1 MNYRQQ
7 LIKAVQGLEEAE
19 QILFTSAVN
28 LSMAGELEEQ
38 DKAFEVNDS
47 YHFNLELLQSVEDI
61 NVKEIVSIIELIQE
75 KAAYIININKITH
88 LLQISTTTPIFFS

>member
-1 MNYRQQ
+1 
-7 LIKAVQGLEEAE
+7 
-19 QILFTSAVN
+19 
-28 LSMAGELEEQ
+28 MAGELEEQ

-75 KAAYIININKITH
+75 KAAYIININKITQKE
-88 LLQISTTTPIFFS
+88 LDNEND

>member
-75 KAAYIININKITH
+75 KAAYIININKITQKE
-88 LLQISTTTPIFFS
+88 LDNEND